1 MATREHQ
8 HGQDVWAIGAGDG
21 LTSARFVPAFGGIG
35 SSLTLPFRGAA
46 REMLF
51 QHDFFWNEKYSRTRG
66 GWPFLF
72 PICGRLRRDGIEGAY
87 LYNDRRYI
95 LTSHGFSLRK
105 PWRMEDASAP
115 DALVMSLASDDET
128 RQAYPFDFEVR
139 LRYHV
144 RPGALEAALEVTNTG
159 SEPMP
164 YYAGFHP
171 YFLTPPAGGGKQ
183 EVRIAIASPRQWL
196 YNADLTDITGPG
208 FAAPFPCS
216 IQAPAVNETLNE
228 VADDHVTRMIY
239 PDGFT
244 MGALVTRAS
253 ATRLF
258 PFVQLYTIP
267 ERPFFCI
274 EPWMGHPNALN
285 SLTGF
290 RWLAPGMRD
299 HAVFIVR
306 AAPARD

>member
-1 MATREHQ
+1 MATLEHE
-8 HGQDVWAIGAGDG
+8 HGQDVWAITARDG

-51 QHDFFWNEKYSRTRG
+51 RHDFFWNETYSRTRG

-72 PICGRLRRDGIEGAY
+72 PVCGRLRREGVEGAY
-87 LYNDRRYI
+87 LYNGQRHV

-105 PWRMEDASAP
+105 PWRVDDASAP
-115 DALVMSLASDDET
+115 DALVMSLASDDAT
-128 RQAYPFDFEVR
+128 RKAYPFDFEVR
-139 LRYHV
+139 LRYQV
-144 RPGALEAALEVTNTG
+144 RPGALEAALEVANTG
-159 SEPMP
+159 SERMP

-171 YFLTPPAGGGKQ
+171 YFLTPPAGGGKE
-183 EVRIAIASPRQWL
+183 EVRISLSSPRQWL
-196 YNADLTDITGPG
+196 YNADLTDVIGTGL
-208 FAAPFPCS
+208 AAPFPAS
-216 IQAPAVNETLNE
+216 VQAPGVNETLNE
-228 VADDHVTRMIY
+228 VPDEHVTRMTY
-239 PDGFT
+239 PDEFT
-244 MGALVTRAS
+244 LEALVTGAS

-258 PFVQLYTIP
+258 PFVQLYTVP

-290 RWLAPGMRD
+290 RWLPPGTCDR
-299 HAVFIVR
+299 AVFIVR
-306 AAPARD
+306 AAAE

>member
-1 MATREHQ
+1 MATLEHE
-8 HGQDVWAIGAGDG
+8 HGQDVWAITAQDG

-51 QHDFFWNEKYSRTRG
+51 RHDFFWNESYSRTRG

-72 PICGRLRRDGIEGAY
+72 PVCGRLRREGVEGAY
-87 LYNDRRYI
+87 LYNGQRYI

-105 PWRMEDASAP
+105 PWRVDDTSAP
-115 DALVMSLASDDET
+115 DTLVMSLASDDAT
-128 RQAYPFDFEVR
+128 RKAYPFDFEVR
-139 LRYHV
+139 LRYRV
-144 RPGALEAALEVTNTG
+144 RPGALEAALEVANTG

-164 YYAGFHP
+164 YYAGYHP
-171 YFLTPPAGGGKQ
+171 YFLTPPAGGGK
-183 EVRIAIASPRQWL
+183 EAVRISLSSPCQWL
-196 YNADLTDITGPG
+196 YNADLTDITGTG
-208 FAAPFPCS
+208 LAAPFPAS
-216 IQAPAVNETLNE
+216 VQAPEVNETLNE
-228 VADDHVTRMIY
+228 VPDDHVTRMIY

-244 MGALVTRAS
+244 LEAVVNRVS

-290 RWLAPGMRD
+290 RWLPPGTRD
-299 HAVFIVR
+299 RSVFIVR
-306 AAPARD
+306 AAAE